1 MSLFRI
7 PKHYFVCLKLK
18 IHTVKRQ
25 RREGLRKI
33 TAGVGVLV
41 SSLLIGS
48 GFYFDWFDGAEKKV
62 QVAEVDSINEALQ
75 LIEKKSVYST
85 KKEELVEGA
94 LRGMADA
101 IKDPYSTYYTKEEA
115 EQHRQ
120 MLAEE
125 RVGIGIELTEN
136 NGKFIV
142 VSPVRSSPAEKA
154 GMRSLD
160 EIVQVDGVKVDGKT
174 MSELMHLIQG
184 DKGTKITIVV
194 YRPSEDKHIKMT
206 MERAAISNKTVTS
219 EVVKVEDTSI
229 GYIEIS
235 LFGEKTANEWVAE
248 TSKLLRKD
256 VEGLVVDVRD
266 NPGGYLHS
274 VAALLSTILENGKV
288 FAYMQNAE
296 GAMEPL
302 KTESKGFDEKYL
314 ATMNKI
320 PIVIIQNGGSA
331 SASEVLSGALK
342 GWNRASLVGV
352 KSFGKGTVQESW
364 SLANGGELKLST
376 NKWLTP
382 KREWIHGKGIE
393 ASLVIEQNELF
404 AFQLHPLTG
413 QFKEGNMSEEIAYTQ
428 KALQKLG
435 YQIDRLDGYL
445 DETTQEAVKLYR
457 KQKEL
462 PPAENDVYV
471 DSTFFNSLNGTLK
484 AYKEDRQNDLQFQM
498 ATSFLLH
505 NIEQ

>member
-1 MSLFRI
+1 
-7 PKHYFVCLKLK
+7 
-18 IHTVKRQ
+18 
-25 RREGLRKI
+25 
-33 TAGVGVLV
+33 
-41 SSLLIGS
+41 
-48 GFYFDWFDGAEKKV
+48 
-62 QVAEVDSINEALQ
+62 
-75 LIEKKSVYST
+75 
-85 KKEELVEGA
+85 
-94 LRGMADA
+94 MADA
-101 IKDPYSTYYTKEEA
+101 IKDPYSTYYSKDEA

-125 RVGIGIELTEN
+125 RVGIGIELSEN
-136 NGKFIV
+136 KGKFIV

-160 EIVQVDGVKVDGKT
+160 EIVQVDGVRVDGKT

-184 DKGTKITIVV
+184 EKGTKITIVV

-206 MERAAISNKTVTS
+206 MERAAISNKTVAS
-219 EVVKVEDTSI
+219 EVVMVEDTAI
-229 GYIEIS
+229 GYVEIS

-274 VAALLSTILENGKV
+274 VAALLSTVLENGKV

-302 KTESKGFDEKYL
+302 KTESKSFDEKYL
-314 ATMNKI
+314 QTMNKL
-320 PIVIIQNGGSA
+320 PIVILQNQGSA

-342 GWNRASLVGV
+342 SWDRASIVGV

-364 SLANGGELKLST
+364 ALSNGGELKLST

-382 KREWIHGKGIE
+382 KREWIHGQGIE
-393 ASLVIEQNELF
+393 AALVIEQNELF
-404 AFQLHPLTG
+404 ALQLHPLTG
-413 QFKEGNMSEEIAYTQ
+413 QFKVGDMSEEIAYTQ

-435 YQIDRLDGYL
+435 YQIVRLDGYL
-445 DETTQEAVKLYR
+445 DEATDEAVKLYR
-457 KQKEL
+457 EQKKL
-462 PPAENDVYV
+462 TKTDNDVSM
-471 DSTFFNSLNGTLK
+471 DTAFF
-484 AYKEDRQNDLQFQM
+484 
-498 ATSFLLH
+498 
-505 NIEQ
+505 

>member
-1 MSLFRI
+1 
-7 PKHYFVCLKLK
+7 
-18 IHTVKRQ
+18 
-25 RREGLRKI
+25 LRKI
-33 TAGVGVLV
+33 MAGVGVLA
-41 SSLLIGS
+41 SSLLLGS
-48 GFYFDWFDGAEKKV
+48 GVYFDWFNLGDKKEPV
-62 QVAEVDSINEALQ
+62 VAEVDSINEAMN
-75 LIEKKSVYST
+75 LIEEKSVYST
-85 KKEELVEGA
+85 KKDALVEGA

-101 IKDPYSTYYTKEEA
+101 IKDPYSTYYSKEEA

-125 RVGIGIELTEN
+125 RVGIGIELSEN

-142 VSPVRSSPAEKA
+142 VSPVRSSPADKA

-160 EIVQVDGVKVDGKT
+160 EIVQVDGVRVDGKT

-184 DKGTKITIVV
+184 EKGTKVTIVV

-219 EVVKVEDTSI
+219 EVVNIENTQL
-229 GYIEIS
+229 GYVEIS

-248 TSKLLRKD
+248 TSKLLRQDIK
-256 VEGLVVDVRD
+256 GLVIDVRD

-274 VAALLSTILENGKV
+274 VAALLSTVLEKGKV

-302 KTESKGFDEKYL
+302 KTESKSFDEKYL
-314 ATMNKI
+314 QTMYKI
-320 PIVIIQNGGSA
+320 PIVVLQNSGSA

-342 GWNRASLVGV
+342 SWGRASLVGV

-364 SLANGGELKLST
+364 SLKNGGELKLST

-382 KREWIHGKGIE
+382 KREWIHGQGIE
-393 ASLVIEQNELF
+393 ANLVVEPNELF
-404 AFQLHPLTG
+404 AFQMHPLSG
-413 QFKEGNMSEEIAYTQ
+413 KFKEGDMSEEIAYTQ
-428 KALQKLG
+428 NALKKLG
-435 YQIDRLDGYL
+435 YKIARLDGYL
-445 DETTQEAVKLYR
+445 DESTEEAVKLYR
-457 KQKEL
+457 EDNKLKK
-462 PPAENDVYV
+462 AEDNFNMDT
-471 DSTFFNSLNGTLK
+471 TFFNSLNETLK
-484 AYKEDRQNDLQFQM
+484 KYKEDRQNDLQFQM

-505 NIEQ
+505 NIEG

>member
-1 MSLFRI
+1 MR
-7 PKHYFVCLKLK
+7 KL
-18 IHTVKRQ
+18 
-25 RREGLRKI
+25 
-33 TAGVGVLV
+33 TAGVGVLL
-41 SSLLIGS
+41 SSLVVGS
-48 GFYFDWFDGAEKKV
+48 GIYFDWFSSDDKKEPV
-62 QVAEVDSINEALQ
+62 TEVDTIGEAMT
-75 LIEKKSVYST
+75 LIEEKSVYST
-85 KKEELVEGA
+85 KKDALVEGA

-101 IKDPYSTYYTKEEA
+101 IKDPYSTYYSQEEA

-125 RVGIGIELTEN
+125 RVGIGIELAEN
-136 NGKFIV
+136 KGKFIV

-160 EIVQVDGVKVDGKT
+160 EIVQVDGVRVDGKT

-184 DKGTKITIVV
+184 EKGSKVTIVV

-206 MERAAISNKTVTS
+206 MERAAISNKTVSS
-219 EVVKVEDTSI
+219 EVIKVEDTTI
-229 GYIEIS
+229 GYVAIS

-256 VEGLVVDVRD
+256 VEGIVIDVRD

-274 VAALLSTILENGKV
+274 VAALLSTVLDNGKV

-302 KTESKGFDEKYL
+302 KTQTKGFDEKYV

-320 PIVIIQNGGSA
+320 PIVVLQNQGSA

-342 GWNRASLVGV
+342 GWGRASLIGV

-364 SLANGGELKLST
+364 ELSNGGELKLST

-382 KREWIHGKGIE
+382 KREWIHGQGIE

-413 QFKEGNMSEEIAYTQ
+413 KFKVGDMSEEIAYSQT
-428 KALQKLG
+428 ALQKLG
-435 YQIDRLDGYL
+435 YQIDRLDGYM
-445 DETTQEAVKLYR
+445 DETTAEAVNLYR
-457 KQKEL
+457 KQKKL
-462 PPAENDVYV
+462 KLAEDEFYM
-471 DSTFFNSLNGTLK
+471 DTTFFNSLNETLK
-484 AYKEDRQNDLQFQM
+484 NYKADRQNDQQFQM

-505 NIEQ
+505 TIEQ

>member
-1 MSLFRI
+1 M
-7 PKHYFVCLKLK
+7 
-18 IHTVKRQ
+18 
-25 RREGLRKI
+25 RKI
-33 TAGVGVLV
+33 TAGVGVLI
-41 SSLLIGS
+41 SSLLVGS
-48 GFYFDWFDGAEKKV
+48 GFYFDWFNGAEKKE
-62 QVAEVDSINEALQ
+62 QVTEVESINEAIH
-75 LIEKKSVYST
+75 LIEEQSVYST
-85 KKEELVEGA
+85 KKDALVEGA

-101 IKDPYSTYYTKEEA
+101 IKDPYSTYYSKEEA

-125 RVGIGIELTEN
+125 RVGIGIELSEN
-136 NGKFIV
+136 KGKFIV

-160 EIVQVDGVKVDGKT
+160 EIVQVDGVRVDGKT
-174 MSELMHLIQG
+174 MSELMQLIQG
-184 DKGTKITIVV
+184 EKGTKLTIVV

-206 MERAAISNKTVTS
+206 MERAAISNKTVAS
-219 EVVKVEDTSI
+219 EVVMVEDTAI
-229 GYIEIS
+229 GYVEIS

-274 VAALLSTILENGKV
+274 VAALLSTVLEKGKV

-302 KTESKGFDEKYL
+302 KTESKSFDEKYL
-314 ATMNKI
+314 QTMSKI
-320 PIVIIQNGGSA
+320 PIVILQNQGSA

-342 GWNRASLVGV
+342 SWDRASIVGV

-364 SLANGGELKLST
+364 ALSNGGELKLST

-382 KREWIHGKGIE
+382 KREWIHGQGIE
-393 ASLVIEQNELF
+393 AGLVIEQNELF
-404 AFQLHPLTG
+404 ALQLHPLTG
-413 QFKEGNMSEEIAYTQ
+413 QFKVGDMSEEIAYTQ

-435 YQIDRLDGYL
+435 YQIVRLDGYL
-445 DETTQEAVKLYR
+445 DEATDEAVTLYR
-457 KQKEL
+457 KQKKL
-462 PPAENDVYV
+462 QKSENDVSM
-471 DSTFFNSLNGTLK
+471 DTAFFNSLNETLK
-484 AYKEDRQNDLQFQM
+484 NYKENRTNDVQFQM
-498 ATSFLLH
+498 AISFLLH

>member
-1 MSLFRI
+1 M
-7 PKHYFVCLKLK
+7 
-18 IHTVKRQ
+18 
-25 RREGLRKI
+25 RKI
-33 TAGVGVLV
+33 MAGVGVLA
-41 SSLLIGS
+41 SSLLLGS
-48 GFYFDWFDGAEKKV
+48 GIYFDWFNLGDKKEPV
-62 QVAEVDSINEALQ
+62 VAEVDSINEAMN
-75 LIEKKSVYST
+75 LIEEKSVYST
-85 KKEELVEGA
+85 KKDALVEGA

-101 IKDPYSTYYTKEEA
+101 IKDPYSTYYSKEEA

-125 RVGIGIELTEN
+125 RVGIGIELSEN

-142 VSPVRSSPAEKA
+142 VSPVRSSPADKA

-160 EIVQVDGVKVDGKT
+160 EIVQVDGVRVDGKT

-184 DKGTKITIVV
+184 EKGTKVTIVV

-219 EVVKVEDTSI
+219 EVVNIENTQL
-229 GYIEIS
+229 GYVEIS

-248 TSKLLRKD
+248 TSKLLRQDIK
-256 VEGLVVDVRD
+256 GLVIDVRD

-274 VAALLSTILENGKV
+274 VAALLSTVLEKGKV

-302 KTESKGFDEKYL
+302 KTESKSFDEKYL
-314 ATMNKI
+314 QTMYKI
-320 PIVIIQNGGSA
+320 PIVVLQNSGSA

-342 GWNRASLVGV
+342 SWGRASLVGV

-364 SLANGGELKLST
+364 SLKNGGELKLST

-382 KREWIHGKGIE
+382 KREWIHGQGIE
-393 ASLVIEQNELF
+393 ANLVVEPNELF
-404 AFQLHPLTG
+404 AFQMHPLSG
-413 QFKEGNMSEEIAYTQ
+413 KFKEGDMSEEIAYTQ
-428 KALQKLG
+428 NALKKLG
-435 YQIDRLDGYL
+435 YKIARLDGYL
-445 DETTQEAVKLYR
+445 DESTEEAVKLYR
-457 KQKEL
+457 EDNKLKK
-462 PPAENDVYV
+462 AEDNFNMDT
-471 DSTFFNSLNGTLK
+471 TFFNSLNETLK
-484 AYKEDRQNDLQFQM
+484 KYKEDRQNDLQFQM

-505 NIEQ
+505 NIEG

>member
-1 MSLFRI
+1 M
-7 PKHYFVCLKLK
+7 
-18 IHTVKRQ
+18 
-25 RREGLRKI
+25 RKI
-33 TAGVGVLV
+33 MAGVGVLA
-41 SSLLIGS
+41 SSLLLGS
-48 GFYFDWFDGAEKKV
+48 GVYFDWFNLGDKKEPV
-62 QVAEVDSINEALQ
+62 VAEVDSIDEAMN
-75 LIEKKSVYST
+75 LIEEKSVYST
-85 KKEELVEGA
+85 KKDALVEGA

-101 IKDPYSTYYTKEEA
+101 IKDPYSTYYSKEEA

-125 RVGIGIELTEN
+125 RVGIGIELSEN

-142 VSPVRSSPAEKA
+142 VSPVRSSPADKA

-160 EIVQVDGVKVDGKT
+160 EIVQVDGVRVDGKT

-184 DKGTKITIVV
+184 EKGTKVTIVV

-219 EVVKVEDTSI
+219 EVVNVENTPL
-229 GYIEIS
+229 GYVEIS

-248 TSKLLRKD
+248 TSKLLRQDIK
-256 VEGLVVDVRD
+256 GLVIDVRD

-274 VAALLSTILENGKV
+274 VAALLSTVLEKGKV

-302 KTESKGFDEKYL
+302 KTESKSFDEKYL
-314 ATMNKI
+314 QTMYKI
-320 PIVIIQNGGSA
+320 PIVVLQNSGSA

-342 GWNRASLVGV
+342 SWGRASLVGV

-364 SLANGGELKLST
+364 SLKNGGELKLST

-382 KREWIHGKGIE
+382 KREWIHGQGIE
-393 ASLVIEQNELF
+393 ANLVVEPNELF
-404 AFQLHPLTG
+404 AFQMHPLSG
-413 QFKEGNMSEEIAYTQ
+413 KFKEGDMSEEIAYTQ
-428 KALQKLG
+428 NALKKLG
-435 YQIDRLDGYL
+435 YKIARLDGYL
-445 DETTQEAVKLYR
+445 DESTEEAVKLYR
-457 KQKEL
+457 EDQKL
-462 PPAENDVYV
+462 KKAEDNSNMDT
-471 DSTFFNSLNGTLK
+471 TFFNSLNETLK
-484 AYKEDRQNDLQFQM
+484 KYKEDRQNDLQFQM

-505 NIEQ
+505 NIEG

>member
-1 MSLFRI
+1 M
-7 PKHYFVCLKLK
+7 
-18 IHTVKRQ
+18 
-25 RREGLRKI
+25 RKI
-33 TAGVGVLV
+33 MAGVGVLA
-41 SSLLIGS
+41 SSLLLGS
-48 GFYFDWFDGAEKKV
+48 GIYFDWFNLGDKKEPV
-62 QVAEVDSINEALQ
+62 VAEVDSINEALN
-75 LIEKKSVYST
+75 LIEEKSVYST
-85 KKEELVEGA
+85 KKDALVEGA

-101 IKDPYSTYYTKEEA
+101 IKDPYSTYYSKEEA

-125 RVGIGIELTEN
+125 RVGIGIELSEN

-142 VSPVRSSPAEKA
+142 VSPVRSSPADKA

-160 EIVQVDGVKVDGKT
+160 EIVQVDGVRVDGKK
-174 MSELMHLIQG
+174 MSELMQLIQG
-184 DKGTKITIVV
+184 EKGTKVTIVV

-219 EVVKVEDTSI
+219 EVVNVEDTPI
-229 GYIEIS
+229 GYVEIS

-256 VEGLVVDVRD
+256 IKGLVIDVRD

-274 VAALLSTILENGKV
+274 VAALLSTVLEKGKV

-302 KTESKGFDEKYL
+302 KTESKSFDEKYL
-314 ATMNKI
+314 QEMYKI
-320 PIVIIQNGGSA
+320 PIVVLQNAGSA

-342 GWNRASLVGV
+342 SWGRASLVGV

-364 SLANGGELKLST
+364 SLKNGGELKLST

-382 KREWIHGKGIE
+382 KREWIHGQGIE
-393 ASLVIEQNELF
+393 ANLVIEQNELF
-404 AFQLHPLTG
+404 AFQMHPLSG
-413 QFKEGNMSEEIAYTQ
+413 KFKEGDMSEEIAYTQ
-428 KALQKLG
+428 NALKKLG
-435 YQIDRLDGYL
+435 YKIARLDGYL
-445 DETTQEAVKLYR
+445 DESTAEAVKLYR
-457 KQKEL
+457 EDKKLNQ
-462 PPAENDVYV
+462 AEANISLDT
-471 DSTFFNSLNGTLK
+471 TFFNSLNETLK
-484 AYKEDRQNDLQFQM
+484 KYKEDRQNDLQFQM

-505 NIEQ
+505 NIEE

>member
-1 MSLFRI
+1 M
-7 PKHYFVCLKLK
+7 
-18 IHTVKRQ
+18 
-25 RREGLRKI
+25 RKI
-33 TAGVGVLV
+33 MAGVGVLA
-41 SSLLIGS
+41 SSLLLGS
-48 GFYFDWFDGAEKKV
+48 GVYFDWFNLGDKKEPV
-62 QVAEVDSINEALQ
+62 VTEVDSINEALN
-75 LIEKKSVYST
+75 LIEEKSVYST
-85 KKEELVEGA
+85 KKDVLVEGA

-101 IKDPYSTYYTKEEA
+101 IKDPYSTYYSKEEA

-125 RVGIGIELTEN
+125 RVGIGIELSEN

-142 VSPVRSSPAEKA
+142 VSPVRSSPADKA

-160 EIVQVDGVKVDGKT
+160 EIVQVDGVRVDGKT

-184 DKGTKITIVV
+184 EKGTKVTIVV

-219 EVVKVEDTSI
+219 EVVNVENTPL
-229 GYIEIS
+229 GYVEIS

-256 VEGLVVDVRD
+256 IKGLVIDVRD

-274 VAALLSTILENGKV
+274 VAALLSTVLEKGKV

-302 KTESKGFDEKYL
+302 KTESKSFDEKYL
-314 ATMNKI
+314 QTMYKI
-320 PIVIIQNGGSA
+320 PIVVLQNAGSA

-342 GWNRASLVGV
+342 SWGRASLVGV

-364 SLANGGELKLST
+364 SLKNGGELKLST

-382 KREWIHGKGIE
+382 KREWIHGQGIE
-393 ASLVIEQNELF
+393 ANLVVEPNELF
-404 AFQLHPLTG
+404 AFQMHPLSG
-413 QFKEGNMSEEIAYTQ
+413 KFKEGDMSEEIAYTQ
-428 KALQKLG
+428 NALKKLG
-435 YQIDRLDGYL
+435 FKIARLDGYL
-445 DETTQEAVKLYR
+445 DESTDEAVKLYR
-457 KQKEL
+457 EDKKL
-462 PPAENDVYV
+462 KKAEDNFNMDT
-471 DSTFFNSLNGTLK
+471 TFFNSLNETLK
-484 AYKEDRQNDLQFQM
+484 KYKEDRQNDLQFQM

-505 NIEQ
+505 NIKGE

>member
-1 MSLFRI
+1 M
-7 PKHYFVCLKLK
+7 
-18 IHTVKRQ
+18 
-25 RREGLRKI
+25 
-33 TAGVGVLV
+33 AGVGVLA
-41 SSLLIGS
+41 SSLLLGS
-48 GFYFDWFDGAEKKV
+48 GVYFDWFNLGDKKEPV
-62 QVAEVDSINEALQ
+62 VAEVDSIDEAMN
-75 LIEKKSVYST
+75 LIEEKSVYST
-85 KKEELVEGA
+85 KKDALVEGA

-101 IKDPYSTYYTKEEA
+101 IKDPYSTYYSKEEA

-125 RVGIGIELTEN
+125 RVGIGIELSEN

-142 VSPVRSSPAEKA
+142 VSPVRSSPADKA

-160 EIVQVDGVKVDGKT
+160 EIVQVDGVRVDGKT

-184 DKGTKITIVV
+184 EKGTKVTIVV

-219 EVVKVEDTSI
+219 EVVNVENTPL
-229 GYIEIS
+229 GYVEIS

-248 TSKLLRKD
+248 TSKLLRQDIK
-256 VEGLVVDVRD
+256 GLVIDVRD

-274 VAALLSTILENGKV
+274 VAALLSTVLEKGKV

-302 KTESKGFDEKYL
+302 KTESKSFDEKYL
-314 ATMNKI
+314 QTMYKI
-320 PIVIIQNGGSA
+320 PIVVLQNSGSA

-342 GWNRASLVGV
+342 SWGRASLVGV

-364 SLANGGELKLST
+364 SLKNGGELKLST

-382 KREWIHGKGIE
+382 KREWIHGQGIE
-393 ASLVIEQNELF
+393 ANLVVEPNELF
-404 AFQLHPLTG
+404 AFQMHPLSG
-413 QFKEGNMSEEIAYTQ
+413 KFKEGDMSEEIAYTQ
-428 KALQKLG
+428 NALKKLG
-435 YQIDRLDGYL
+435 YKIARLDGYL
-445 DETTQEAVKLYR
+445 DESTEEAVKLYR
-457 KQKEL
+457 EDQKL
-462 PPAENDVYV
+462 KKAEDNSNMDT
-471 DSTFFNSLNGTLK
+471 TFFNSLNETLK
-484 AYKEDRQNDLQFQM
+484 KYKEDRQNDLQFQM

-505 NIEQ
+505 NIEE

>member
-1 MSLFRI
+1 M
-7 PKHYFVCLKLK
+7 
-18 IHTVKRQ
+18 
-25 RREGLRKI
+25 RKMM
-33 TAGVGVLV
+33 AGVGVLA
-41 SSLLIGS
+41 SSLLLGS
-48 GFYFDWFDGAEKKV
+48 GIYFDWFNLGDNKEPV
-62 QVAEVDSINEALQ
+62 VTEVDSINEAMN

-85 KKEELVEGA
+85 KKDALVEGA

-101 IKDPYSTYYTKEEA
+101 IKDPYSTYYSKEEA

-142 VSPVRSSPAEKA
+142 VSPVRSSPADKA

-160 EIVQVDGVKVDGKT
+160 EIVQVDGTRVEGKK

-184 DKGTKITIVV
+184 EKGTKVTIVV

-219 EVVKVEDTSI
+219 EVVNVENTPI
-229 GYIEIS
+229 GYVEIS

-256 VEGLVVDVRD
+256 IKGLVIDVRD

-274 VAALLSTILENGKV
+274 VAALLSTVLENGKV

-302 KTESKGFDEKYL
+302 KTESKSFDENYL
-314 ATMNKI
+314 QSMYKI
-320 PIVIIQNGGSA
+320 PIVVLQNAGSA

-342 GWNRASLVGV
+342 GWGRASLVGV

-364 SLANGGELKLST
+364 SLKNGGELKLST

-382 KREWIHGKGIE
+382 KREWIHKQGIE
-393 ASLVIEQNELF
+393 ANLVIEQNELF
-404 AFQLHPLTG
+404 AFQMHPLSG
-413 QFKEGNMSEEIAYTQ
+413 KFKEGDMSEEIAYTQ
-428 KALQKLG
+428 NALKMLG
-435 YQIDRLDGYL
+435 YKIARLDGYL
-445 DETTQEAVKLYR
+445 DESTEEAVKLYR
-457 KQKEL
+457 DDKKVKK
-462 PPAENDVYV
+462 AEGNFNMDT
-471 DSTFFNSLNGTLK
+471 TFFNSLNETLK
-484 AYKEDRQNDLQFQM
+484 KYKEDRQNDLQFQM

-505 NIEQ
+505 NIEE

>member
-1 MSLFRI
+1 M
-7 PKHYFVCLKLK
+7 
-18 IHTVKRQ
+18 
-25 RREGLRKI
+25 
-33 TAGVGVLV
+33 AGFSVLA
-41 SSLLIGS
+41 SSLLLGS
-48 GFYFDWFDGAEKKV
+48 GIYFDWFHLGDKKEPV
-62 QVAEVDSINEALQ
+62 VAEVDSINEALN

-85 KKEELVEGA
+85 KKDVLVEGA

-101 IKDPYSTYYTKEEA
+101 IKDPYSTYYSKEEA

-142 VSPVRSSPAEKA
+142 VSPVRSSPADKA

-160 EIVQVDGVKVDGKT
+160 EIVQVDGVRVDGKK
-174 MSELMHLIQG
+174 MSELMQLIQG
-184 DKGTKITIVV
+184 EKGTKVTIVV

-219 EVVKVEDTSI
+219 EVVNVENTPI
-229 GYIEIS
+229 GYVEIS

-256 VEGLVVDVRD
+256 VKGIVIDVRD

-274 VAALLSTILENGKV
+274 VAALLSTVLENGKV

-302 KTESKGFDEKYL
+302 KTESKSFDEKYL
-314 ATMNKI
+314 QTMYKM
-320 PIVIIQNGGSA
+320 PIVVLQNAGSA

-342 GWNRASLVGV
+342 SWGRASLVGV

-364 SLANGGELKLST
+364 SLKNGGELKLST

-382 KREWIHGKGIE
+382 KREWIHGQGIE
-393 ASLVIEQNELF
+393 ANLVVEPNELF
-404 AFQLHPLTG
+404 AFQMHPLSG
-413 QFKEGNMSEEIAYTQ
+413 KFKAGDMSEEIAYTQ
-428 KALQKLG
+428 NALKKLG
-435 YQIDRLDGYL
+435 YKIARLDGYL
-445 DETTQEAVKLYR
+445 DESTEEAVKLYR
-457 KQKEL
+457 EDKKL
-462 PPAENDVYV
+462 KKAEGDFNIDT
-471 DSTFFNSLNGTLK
+471 TFFNSLNETLK
-484 AYKEDRQNDLQFQM
+484 KYKEDRQNDLQFQM

-505 NIEQ
+505 NIEE

>member
-1 MSLFRI
+1 M
-7 PKHYFVCLKLK
+7 
-18 IHTVKRQ
+18 
-25 RREGLRKI
+25 
-33 TAGVGVLV
+33 AGVGVLA
-41 SSLLIGS
+41 SSLLLGS
-48 GFYFDWFDGAEKKV
+48 GVYFDWFNLGGKKEPV
-62 QVAEVDSINEALQ
+62 VAEVDSINEAMN
-75 LIEKKSVYST
+75 LIEEKSVYST
-85 KKEELVEGA
+85 KKDALVEGA

-101 IKDPYSTYYTKEEA
+101 IKDPYSTYYSKEEA

-125 RVGIGIELTEN
+125 RVGIGIELSEN

-142 VSPVRSSPAEKA
+142 VSPVRSSPADKA

-160 EIVQVDGVKVDGKT
+160 EIVQVDGVRVDGKT

-184 DKGTKITIVV
+184 EKGTKVTIVV

-219 EVVKVEDTSI
+219 EVVNIENTQL
-229 GYIEIS
+229 GYVEIS

-248 TSKLLRKD
+248 TSKLLRQDIK
-256 VEGLVVDVRD
+256 GLVIDVRD

-274 VAALLSTILENGKV
+274 VAALLSTVLEKGKV

-302 KTESKGFDEKYL
+302 KTESKSFDEKYL
-314 ATMNKI
+314 QTMYKI
-320 PIVIIQNGGSA
+320 PIVVLQNSGSA

-342 GWNRASLVGV
+342 SWGRASLVGV

-364 SLANGGELKLST
+364 SLKNGGELKLST

-382 KREWIHGKGIE
+382 KREWIHGQGIE
-393 ASLVIEQNELF
+393 ANLVVEPNELF
-404 AFQLHPLTG
+404 AFQMHPLSG
-413 QFKEGNMSEEIAYTQ
+413 KFKEGDMSEEIAYTQ
-428 KALQKLG
+428 NALKKLG
-435 YQIDRLDGYL
+435 YKIARLDGYL
-445 DETTQEAVKLYR
+445 DESTEEAVKLYR
-457 KQKEL
+457 EDNKLKK
-462 PPAENDVYV
+462 AEDNFNMDT
-471 DSTFFNSLNGTLK
+471 TFFNSLNETLK
-484 AYKEDRQNDLQFQM
+484 KYKEDRQNDLQFQM

-505 NIEQ
+505 NIEG

>member
-1 MSLFRI
+1 M
-7 PKHYFVCLKLK
+7 
-18 IHTVKRQ
+18 
-25 RREGLRKI
+25 
-33 TAGVGVLV
+33 AGVGVLA
-41 SSLLIGS
+41 SSLLLGS
-48 GFYFDWFDGAEKKV
+48 GVYFDWFNLGDKKEPV
-62 QVAEVDSINEALQ
+62 VTEVDSINEALN
-75 LIEKKSVYST
+75 LIEEKSVYST
-85 KKEELVEGA
+85 KKDVLVEGA

-101 IKDPYSTYYTKEEA
+101 IKDPYSTYYSKEEA

-125 RVGIGIELTEN
+125 RVGIGIELSEN

-142 VSPVRSSPAEKA
+142 VSPVRSSPADKA

-160 EIVQVDGVKVDGKT
+160 EIVQVDGVRVDGKK

-184 DKGTKITIVV
+184 EKGTKVTIVV

-219 EVVKVEDTSI
+219 EVVNVENTPL
-229 GYIEIS
+229 GYVEIS

-256 VEGLVVDVRD
+256 IKGLVIDVRD

-274 VAALLSTILENGKV
+274 VAALLSTVLEKGKV

-302 KTESKGFDEKYL
+302 KTESKSFDEKYL
-314 ATMNKI
+314 QTMYKI
-320 PIVIIQNGGSA
+320 PIVVLQNAGSA

-342 GWNRASLVGV
+342 SWGRASLVGV

-364 SLANGGELKLST
+364 SLKNGGELKLST

-382 KREWIHGKGIE
+382 KREWIHGQGIE
-393 ASLVIEQNELF
+393 ANLVVEPNELF
-404 AFQLHPLTG
+404 AFQMHPLSG
-413 QFKEGNMSEEIAYTQ
+413 KFKEGDMSEEIAYTQ
-428 KALQKLG
+428 NALKKLG
-435 YQIDRLDGYL
+435 FKIARLDGYL
-445 DETTQEAVKLYR
+445 DESTEEAVKLYR
-457 KQKEL
+457 EDKKL
-462 PPAENDVYV
+462 KKAEDNFNMDT
-471 DSTFFNSLNGTLK
+471 TFFNSLNETLK
-484 AYKEDRQNDLQFQM
+484 KYKEDRQNDLQFQM

-505 NIEQ
+505 SIKGE

>member
-1 MSLFRI
+1 M
-7 PKHYFVCLKLK
+7 
-18 IHTVKRQ
+18 
-25 RREGLRKI
+25 RKI

-48 GFYFDWFDGAEKKV
+48 GFYFDWFDGDGAEKKV
-62 QVAEVDSINEALQ
+62 QVTEVDSINEALQ

-136 NGKFIV
+136 KGKFIV

-184 DKGTKITIVV
+184 EKGSKITIVV

-219 EVVKVEDTSI
+219 EVVKIEDTPI
-229 GYIEIS
+229 GYIQIS
-235 LFGEKTANEWVAE
+235 LFGEKTANEWVTE

-256 VEGLVVDVRD
+256 IEGLVVDVRD

-274 VAALLSTILENGKV
+274 VAALLSTLLENGKV

-302 KTESKGFDEKYL
+302 KTESKSFDENYL
-314 ATMNKI
+314 SKMNKI

-342 GWNRASLVGV
+342 GWNRASIVGV

-393 ASLVIEQNELF
+393 AGLVIKQNELF

-413 QFKEGNMSEEIAYTQ
+413 QFKVGDMSEEIAYTQ

-457 KQKEL
+457 EQQKL
-462 PPAENDVYV
+462 AQPDNDMYV

>member
-1 MSLFRI
+1 M
-7 PKHYFVCLKLK
+7 
-18 IHTVKRQ
+18 
-25 RREGLRKI
+25 
-33 TAGVGVLV
+33 AGVGVLA
-41 SSLLIGS
+41 SSLLLGS
-48 GFYFDWFDGAEKKV
+48 GFYFDWFNLGDKEKPV
-62 QVAEVDSINEALQ
+62 VTEVESINEALT

-85 KKEELVEGA
+85 KKDALVEGA

-101 IKDPYSTYYTKEEA
+101 IKDPYSTYYSKDEA

-160 EIVQVDGVKVDGKT
+160 EIVQVDGVRVDGKP

-184 DKGTKITIVV
+184 EKGTKVTIVV

-206 MERAAISNKTVTS
+206 MERAAISNKTVSS
-219 EVVKVEDTSI
+219 EVVNVENTPI
-229 GYIEIS
+229 GYVEIS

-256 VEGLVVDVRD
+256 IKGLVIDVRD

-274 VAALLSTILENGKV
+274 VAALLSTVFENGKV

-302 KTESKGFDEKYL
+302 KTESKSFDEKYL
-314 ATMNKI
+314 QIMNNI
-320 PIVIIQNGGSA
+320 PIVVLQNQGSA

-342 GWNRASLVGV
+342 GWGRASIVGV

-364 SLANGGELKLST
+364 SLSNGGELKLST

-382 KREWIHGKGIE
+382 KREWIHGQGIE
-393 ASLVIEQNELF
+393 ANLVIEQNELV
-404 AFQLHPLTG
+404 AFQMHPLSG
-413 QFKEGNMSEEIAYTQ
+413 KFKMGDMSEEIAYTQ
-428 KALQKLG
+428 NALKKLG
-435 YQIDRLDGYL
+435 YKIARLDGYF
-445 DETTQEAVKLYR
+445 DDTTEEAVKLYR
-457 KQKEL
+457 EDKKLKQVEDKIYM
-462 PPAENDVYV
+462 DT
-471 DSTFFNSLNGTLK
+471 TFFNSLNETLK
-484 AYKEDRQNDLQFQM
+484 KYKEDRQNDLQFQM
-498 ATSFLLH
+498 ATSFLMH

>member
-1 MSLFRI
+1 M
-7 PKHYFVCLKLK
+7 
-18 IHTVKRQ
+18 
-25 RREGLRKI
+25 
-33 TAGVGVLV
+33 AGVGILA
-41 SSLLIGS
+41 SSLLLGS
-48 GFYFDWFDGAEKKV
+48 GVYFDWFNLGDKKEPV
-62 QVAEVDSINEALQ
+62 VTEVDSINEALN
-75 LIEKKSVYST
+75 LIEEKSVYST
-85 KKEELVEGA
+85 KKDVLVEGA

-101 IKDPYSTYYTKEEA
+101 IKDPYSTYYSKEEA

-125 RVGIGIELTEN
+125 RVGIGIELSEN

-142 VSPVRSSPAEKA
+142 VSPVRSSPADKA

-160 EIVQVDGVKVDGKT
+160 EIVQVDGVRVDGKK

-184 DKGTKITIVV
+184 EKGTKVTIVV

-219 EVVKVEDTSI
+219 EVVNVENTPL
-229 GYIEIS
+229 GYVEIS

-256 VEGLVVDVRD
+256 IKGLVIDVRD

-274 VAALLSTILENGKV
+274 VAALLSTVLEKGKV

-302 KTESKGFDEKYL
+302 KTESKSFDEKYL
-314 ATMNKI
+314 QTMYKI
-320 PIVIIQNGGSA
+320 PIVVLQNAGSA

-342 GWNRASLVGV
+342 SWGRASLVGV

-364 SLANGGELKLST
+364 SLKNGGELKLST

-382 KREWIHGKGIE
+382 KREWIHGQGIE
-393 ASLVIEQNELF
+393 ANLVVEPNELF
-404 AFQLHPLTG
+404 AFQMHPLSG
-413 QFKEGNMSEEIAYTQ
+413 KFKEGDMSEEIAYTQ
-428 KALQKLG
+428 NALKKLG
-435 YQIDRLDGYL
+435 FKIARLDGYL
-445 DETTQEAVKLYR
+445 DESTEEAVKLYR
-457 KQKEL
+457 EDKKL
-462 PPAENDVYV
+462 KKAEDNYNMDT
-471 DSTFFNSLNGTLK
+471 TFFNSLNETLK
-484 AYKEDRQNDLQFQM
+484 KYKEDRQNDLQFQM

-505 NIEQ
+505 NIKGE

>member
-1 MSLFRI
+1 M
-7 PKHYFVCLKLK
+7 
-18 IHTVKRQ
+18 
-25 RREGLRKI
+25 RKI
-33 TAGVGVLV
+33 MAGVGVLA
-41 SSLLIGS
+41 SSLLLGS
-48 GFYFDWFDGAEKKV
+48 GVYFDWFNLGDKKEPV
-62 QVAEVDSINEALQ
+62 VTEVDSINEALN
-75 LIEKKSVYST
+75 LIEEKSVYST
-85 KKEELVEGA
+85 KKDVLVEGA

-101 IKDPYSTYYTKEEA
+101 IKDPYSTYYSKEEA

-125 RVGIGIELTEN
+125 RVGIGIELSEN

-142 VSPVRSSPAEKA
+142 VSPVRSSPADKA

-160 EIVQVDGVKVDGKT
+160 EIVQVDGVRVDGKK

-184 DKGTKITIVV
+184 EKGTKVTIVV

-219 EVVKVEDTSI
+219 EVVNVENTPL
-229 GYIEIS
+229 GYVEIA

-256 VEGLVVDVRD
+256 IKGLVIDVRD

-274 VAALLSTILENGKV
+274 VAALLSTVLEKGKV

-302 KTESKGFDEKYL
+302 KTESKSFDEKYL
-314 ATMNKI
+314 QTMYKI
-320 PIVIIQNGGSA
+320 PIVVLQNAGSA

-342 GWNRASLVGV
+342 SWGRASLIGV

-364 SLANGGELKLST
+364 SLKNGGELKLST

-382 KREWIHGKGIE
+382 KREWIHGQGIE
-393 ASLVIEQNELF
+393 ANLVVEPNELF
-404 AFQLHPLTG
+404 AFQMHPLSG
-413 QFKEGNMSEEIAYTQ
+413 KFKEGDMSEEIAYTQ
-428 KALQKLG
+428 NALKKLG
-435 YQIDRLDGYL
+435 FKIARLDGYL
-445 DETTQEAVKLYR
+445 DESTEEAVKLYR
-457 KQKEL
+457 EDKKL
-462 PPAENDVYV
+462 KKAEDNFNLDT
-471 DSTFFNSLNGTLK
+471 TFFNSLNETLK
-484 AYKEDRQNDLQFQM
+484 KYKEDRQNDLQFQM

-505 NIEQ
+505 NIKGE

>member
-1 MSLFRI
+1 M
-7 PKHYFVCLKLK
+7 
-18 IHTVKRQ
+18 
-25 RREGLRKI
+25 RKI
-33 TAGVGVLV
+33 TAGVGVLI
-41 SSLLIGS
+41 SSLVVGS
-48 GFYFDWFDGAEKKV
+48 GIYFDWFTLGDKEEPV
-62 QVAEVDSINEALQ
+62 TEVDTIDEAMT
-75 LIEKKSVYST
+75 LIEEKSVYST
-85 KKEELVEGA
+85 KKDVLVEGA

-101 IKDPYSTYYTKEEA
+101 IKDPYSTYYSKEEA

-136 NGKFIV
+136 KGKFIV

-160 EIVQVDGVKVDGKT
+160 EIVQVDSVRVDGKT

-184 DKGTKITIVV
+184 EKGTKVTIVV

-206 MERAAISNKTVTS
+206 MERAAISNKTVSS
-219 EVVKVEDTSI
+219 EVVKVEDTAL
-229 GYIEIS
+229 GYVEIS

-256 VEGLVVDVRD
+256 VEGIIIDVRD

-274 VAALLSTILENGKV
+274 VAALLSTVLENGKV

-302 KTESKGFDEKYL
+302 KTQTKGFDEKYL
-314 ATMNKI
+314 ETMNKI
-320 PIVIIQNGGSA
+320 PIVVLQNQGSA

-342 GWNRASLVGV
+342 GWGRASLVGV

-364 SLANGGELKLST
+364 SLSNGGELKLST

-382 KREWIHGKGIE
+382 KREWIHGQGIE

-413 QFKEGNMSEEIAYTQ
+413 KFKVGDMSEEIAYSQ
-428 KALQKLG
+428 NALQKLG
-435 YQIDRLDGYL
+435 YQIDRLDGYM
-445 DETTQEAVKLYR
+445 DDTTAEAVTLYR
-457 KQKEL
+457 KQKKLEQ
-462 PPAENDVYV
+462 AEDEFSM
-471 DSTFFNSLNGTLK
+471 DTTFFNSLNETLK
-484 AYKEDRQNDLQFQM
+484 NYKADRQNDQQFQM

-505 NIEQ
+505 TIEQ

>member
-1 MSLFRI
+1 M
-7 PKHYFVCLKLK
+7 
-18 IHTVKRQ
+18 
-25 RREGLRKI
+25 RKI
-33 TAGVGVLV
+33 MAGVGVLA
-41 SSLLIGS
+41 SSLLLGS
-48 GFYFDWFDGAEKKV
+48 GVYFDWFNLGDKKEPV
-62 QVAEVDSINEALQ
+62 VAEVDSIDEAMN
-75 LIEKKSVYST
+75 LIEEKSVYST
-85 KKEELVEGA
+85 KKDALVEGA

-101 IKDPYSTYYTKEEA
+101 IKDPYSTYYSKEEA

-125 RVGIGIELTEN
+125 RVGIGIELSEN

-142 VSPVRSSPAEKA
+142 VSPVRSSPADKA

-160 EIVQVDGVKVDGKT
+160 EIVQVDGVRVDGKT

-184 DKGTKITIVV
+184 EKGTKVTIVV

-219 EVVKVEDTSI
+219 EVVNVENTPL
-229 GYIEIS
+229 GYVEIS

-248 TSKLLRKD
+248 TSKLLRQDIK
-256 VEGLVVDVRD
+256 GLVIDVRD

-274 VAALLSTILENGKV
+274 VAALLSTVLEKGKV

-302 KTESKGFDEKYL
+302 KTESKSFDEKYL
-314 ATMNKI
+314 QTMYKI
-320 PIVIIQNGGSA
+320 PIVVLQNSGSA

-342 GWNRASLVGV
+342 SWGRASLVGV

-364 SLANGGELKLST
+364 SLKNGGELKLST

-382 KREWIHGKGIE
+382 KREWIHGQGIE
-393 ASLVIEQNELF
+393 ANLVVEPNELF
-404 AFQLHPLTG
+404 AFQMHPLSG
-413 QFKEGNMSEEIAYTQ
+413 KFKEGDMSEEIAYTQ
-428 KALQKLG
+428 NALKKLG
-435 YQIDRLDGYL
+435 YKIARLDGYL
-445 DETTQEAVKLYR
+445 DESTEEAVKLYR
-457 KQKEL
+457 EDQKL
-462 PPAENDVYV
+462 KKAEDNSNMDT
-471 DSTFFNSLNGTLK
+471 TFFNSLNETLK
-484 AYKEDRQNDLQFQM
+484 KYKEDRQNDLQFQM

-505 NIEQ
+505 NIEE

>member
-1 MSLFRI
+1 M
-7 PKHYFVCLKLK
+7 
-18 IHTVKRQ
+18 
-25 RREGLRKI
+25 RKI
-33 TAGVGVLV
+33 MAGVGVLA
-41 SSLLIGS
+41 SSLLLGS
-48 GFYFDWFDGAEKKV
+48 GVYFDWFNLGDKKEPV
-62 QVAEVDSINEALQ
+62 VAEVDSIDEAMN
-75 LIEKKSVYST
+75 LIEEKSVYST
-85 KKEELVEGA
+85 KKDALVEGA

-101 IKDPYSTYYTKEEA
+101 IKDPYSTYYSKEEA

-125 RVGIGIELTEN
+125 RVGIGIELSEN

-142 VSPVRSSPAEKA
+142 VSPVRSSPADKA

-160 EIVQVDGVKVDGKT
+160 EIVQVDGVRVDGKT

-184 DKGTKITIVV
+184 EKGTKVTIVV

-219 EVVKVEDTSI
+219 EVVNVENTQL
-229 GYIEIS
+229 GYVEIS

-248 TSKLLRKD
+248 TSKLLRQDIK
-256 VEGLVVDVRD
+256 GLVIDVRD

-274 VAALLSTILENGKV
+274 VAALLSTVLEKGKV

-302 KTESKGFDEKYL
+302 KTESKSFDEKYL
-314 ATMNKI
+314 QTMYKI
-320 PIVIIQNGGSA
+320 PIVVLQNSGSA

-342 GWNRASLVGV
+342 SWGRASLVGV

-364 SLANGGELKLST
+364 SLKNGGELKLST

-382 KREWIHGKGIE
+382 KREWIHGQGIE
-393 ASLVIEQNELF
+393 ANLVVEPNELF
-404 AFQLHPLTG
+404 AFQMHPLSG
-413 QFKEGNMSEEIAYTQ
+413 KFKEGDMSEEIAYTQ
-428 KALQKLG
+428 NALKKLG
-435 YQIDRLDGYL
+435 YKIARLDGYL
-445 DETTQEAVKLYR
+445 DESTEEAVKLYR
-457 KQKEL
+457 EDKKL
-462 PPAENDVYV
+462 KKAEENFNMDT
-471 DSTFFNSLNGTLK
+471 TFFNSLNETLK
-484 AYKEDRQNDLQFQM
+484 KYKEDRQNDLQFQM

-505 NIEQ
+505 NIEG

>member
-1 MSLFRI
+1 M
-7 PKHYFVCLKLK
+7 
-18 IHTVKRQ
+18 
-25 RREGLRKI
+25 
-33 TAGVGVLV
+33 AGVGVLA
-41 SSLLIGS
+41 SSLLLGS
-48 GFYFDWFDGAEKKV
+48 GIYFDWFNLGDKKEPV
-62 QVAEVDSINEALQ
+62 VTEVDSINEAMD

-85 KKEELVEGA
+85 KKDALVEGA

-101 IKDPYSTYYTKEEA
+101 IKDPYSTYYSKEEA

-142 VSPVRSSPAEKA
+142 VSPVRSSPADKA

-160 EIVQVDGVKVDGKT
+160 EIVQVDGTRVEGKK

-184 DKGTKITIVV
+184 EKGTKVTIVV

-219 EVVKVEDTSI
+219 EVVNVENTPI
-229 GYIEIS
+229 GYVGIS
-235 LFGEKTANEWVAE
+235 IFGEKTANEWVAE

-256 VEGLVVDVRD
+256 IKGLVIDVRD

-274 VAALLSTILENGKV
+274 VAALLSTVLENGKV

-302 KTESKGFDEKYL
+302 KTESKSFDENYL
-314 ATMNKI
+314 QSMYKI
-320 PIVIIQNGGSA
+320 PIVVLQNAGSA

-342 GWNRASLVGV
+342 GWGRASLVGV

-364 SLANGGELKLST
+364 SLKNGGELKLST

-382 KREWIHGKGIE
+382 KREWIHKQGIE
-393 ASLVIEQNELF
+393 ANLVIEQNELF
-404 AFQLHPLTG
+404 AFQMHPLSG
-413 QFKEGNMSEEIAYTQ
+413 KFKEGDMSEEVAYTQ
-428 KALQKLG
+428 TALKMLG
-435 YQIDRLDGYL
+435 YKIARLDGYL
-445 DETTQEAVKLYR
+445 DETTEEAVKLYR
-457 KQKEL
+457 DDKKL
-462 PPAENDVYV
+462 KKAEGDFNMDT
-471 DSTFFNSLNGTLK
+471 TFFNSLNETLK
-484 AYKEDRQNDLQFQM
+484 KYKEDRQNDLQFQM

-505 NIEQ
+505 NIEE

>member
-1 MSLFRI
+1 M
-7 PKHYFVCLKLK
+7 
-18 IHTVKRQ
+18 
-25 RREGLRKI
+25 
-33 TAGVGVLV
+33 AGVGILA
-41 SSLLIGS
+41 SSLLLGS
-48 GFYFDWFDGAEKKV
+48 GVYFDWFNLGDKKEPV
-62 QVAEVDSINEALQ
+62 VTEVDSINEALN

-85 KKEELVEGA
+85 KKDVLVEGA

-101 IKDPYSTYYTKEEA
+101 IKDPYSTYYSKEEA

-125 RVGIGIELTEN
+125 RVGIGIELSEN

-142 VSPVRSSPAEKA
+142 VSPVRSSPADKA

-160 EIVQVDGVKVDGKT
+160 EIVQVDGVRVDGKK

-184 DKGTKITIVV
+184 EKGTKVTIVV

-219 EVVKVEDTSI
+219 EVVNVENTPL
-229 GYIEIS
+229 GYVEIS

-256 VEGLVVDVRD
+256 IKGLVIDVRD

-274 VAALLSTILENGKV
+274 VAALLSTVLEKGKV

-302 KTESKGFDEKYL
+302 KTESKSFDEKYL
-314 ATMNKI
+314 QTMYKI
-320 PIVIIQNGGSA
+320 PIVVLQNAGSA

-342 GWNRASLVGV
+342 SWGRASLVGV

-364 SLANGGELKLST
+364 SLKNGGELKLST

-382 KREWIHGKGIE
+382 KREWIHGQGIE
-393 ASLVIEQNELF
+393 ANLVVEPNELF
-404 AFQLHPLTG
+404 AFQMHPLSG
-413 QFKEGNMSEEIAYTQ
+413 KFKEGDMSEEIAYTQ
-428 KALQKLG
+428 NALKKLG
-435 YQIDRLDGYL
+435 FKIARLDGYL
-445 DETTQEAVKLYR
+445 DESTEEAVKLYR
-457 KQKEL
+457 EDKKL
-462 PPAENDVYV
+462 KKAEDNYNMDT
-471 DSTFFNSLNGTLK
+471 TFFNSLNETLK
-484 AYKEDRQNDLQFQM
+484 KYKEDRQNDLQFQM

-505 NIEQ
+505 NIKGE

>member
-1 MSLFRI
+1 M
-7 PKHYFVCLKLK
+7 
-18 IHTVKRQ
+18 
-25 RREGLRKI
+25 RKI
-33 TAGVGVLV
+33 MAGVGVLA
-41 SSLLIGS
+41 SSLLLGS
-48 GFYFDWFDGAEKKV
+48 GVYFDWFNLGDKKEPV
-62 QVAEVDSINEALQ
+62 VTEVDSINEALN

-85 KKEELVEGA
+85 KKDVLVEGA

-101 IKDPYSTYYTKEEA
+101 IKDPYSTYYSKEEA

-125 RVGIGIELTEN
+125 RVGIGIELSEN

-142 VSPVRSSPAEKA
+142 VSPVRSSPADKA

-160 EIVQVDGVKVDGKT
+160 EIVQVDGVRVDGKT

-184 DKGTKITIVV
+184 EKGTKVTIVV

-219 EVVKVEDTSI
+219 EVVNVENTPL
-229 GYIEIS
+229 GYVEIS

-256 VEGLVVDVRD
+256 IKGLVIDVRD

-274 VAALLSTILENGKV
+274 VAALLSTVLEKGKV

-302 KTESKGFDEKYL
+302 KTESKSFDEKYL
-314 ATMNKI
+314 QTMYKI
-320 PIVIIQNGGSA
+320 PIVVLQNAGSA

-342 GWNRASLVGV
+342 SWGRASLVGV

-364 SLANGGELKLST
+364 SLKNGGELKLST

-382 KREWIHGKGIE
+382 KREWIHGQGIE
-393 ASLVIEQNELF
+393 ANLVVEPNELF
-404 AFQLHPLTG
+404 AFQMHPLSG
-413 QFKEGNMSEEIAYTQ
+413 KFKEGDMSEEIAYTQ
-428 KALQKLG
+428 NALKKLG
-435 YQIDRLDGYL
+435 FKIARLDGYL
-445 DETTQEAVKLYR
+445 DESTEEAVKLYR
-457 KQKEL
+457 EDKKL
-462 PPAENDVYV
+462 KKAEDNYNMDT
-471 DSTFFNSLNGTLK
+471 TFFNSLNETLK
-484 AYKEDRQNDLQFQM
+484 KYKEDRQNDLQFQM

-505 NIEQ
+505 NIKGE

>member
-1 MSLFRI
+1 M
-7 PKHYFVCLKLK
+7 
-18 IHTVKRQ
+18 
-25 RREGLRKI
+25 
-33 TAGVGVLV
+33 AGVGVLA
-41 SSLLIGS
+41 SSLLLGS
-48 GFYFDWFDGAEKKV
+48 GVYFDWFNLGDKKEPV
-62 QVAEVDSINEALQ
+62 VTEVDSINEALN
-75 LIEKKSVYST
+75 LIEEKSVYST
-85 KKEELVEGA
+85 KKDVLVEGA

-101 IKDPYSTYYTKEEA
+101 IKDPYSTYYSKEEA

-125 RVGIGIELTEN
+125 RVGIGIELSEN

-142 VSPVRSSPAEKA
+142 VSPVRSSPADKA

-160 EIVQVDGVKVDGKT
+160 EIVQVDGVRVDGKK

-184 DKGTKITIVV
+184 EKGTKVTIVV

-219 EVVKVEDTSI
+219 EVVNVDNTPL
-229 GYIEIS
+229 GYVEIS

-256 VEGLVVDVRD
+256 IKGLVIDVRD

-274 VAALLSTILENGKV
+274 VAALLSTVLEKGKV

-302 KTESKGFDEKYL
+302 KTESKSFDEKYL
-314 ATMNKI
+314 QTMYKI
-320 PIVIIQNGGSA
+320 PIVVLQNAGSA

-342 GWNRASLVGV
+342 SWGRASLVGV

-364 SLANGGELKLST
+364 SLKNGGELKLST

-382 KREWIHGKGIE
+382 KREWIHGQGIE
-393 ASLVIEQNELF
+393 ANLVVEPNELF
-404 AFQLHPLTG
+404 AFQMHPLSG
-413 QFKEGNMSEEIAYTQ
+413 KFKEGDMSEEIAYTQ
-428 KALQKLG
+428 NALKKLG
-435 YQIDRLDGYL
+435 FKIARLDGYL
-445 DETTQEAVKLYR
+445 DESTEEAVKLYR
-457 KQKEL
+457 EDKKL
-462 PPAENDVYV
+462 KKAEDNYNMDT
-471 DSTFFNSLNGTLK
+471 TFFNSLNETLK
-484 AYKEDRQNDLQFQM
+484 KYKEDRQNDLQFQM

-505 NIEQ
+505 NIKGE

>member
-1 MSLFRI
+1 MR
-7 PKHYFVCLKLK
+7 KL
-18 IHTVKRQ
+18 
-25 RREGLRKI
+25 
-33 TAGVGVLV
+33 TAGVGVLL
-41 SSLLIGS
+41 SSLVVGS
-48 GFYFDWFDGAEKKV
+48 GIYFDWFNIGDKKEPV
-62 QVAEVDSINEALQ
+62 TEVDTIGEAIT
-75 LIEKKSVYST
+75 LIEEKSVYNT
-85 KKEELVEGA
+85 KKDALVEGA

-101 IKDPYSTYYTKEEA
+101 IKDPYSTYYSKEEA

-125 RVGIGIELTEN
+125 RVGIGIELSEN
-136 NGKFIV
+136 KGKFIV

-160 EIVQVDGVKVDGKT
+160 EIVQVDGVRVDGKT

-184 DKGTKITIVV
+184 EKGTKVTIVV

-206 MERAAISNKTVTS
+206 MERAAISNKTVSS
-219 EVVKVEDTSI
+219 EVVKVEDTAI
-229 GYIEIS
+229 GYVSIS

-256 VEGLVVDVRD
+256 VEGIVIDVRD

-274 VAALLSTILENGKV
+274 VAALLSTVLDSGKV

-302 KTESKGFDEKYL
+302 KTQTKGIDEKYL
-314 ATMNKI
+314 EKMNKI
-320 PIVIIQNGGSA
+320 PIVVLQNQGSA

-342 GWNRASLVGV
+342 SWGRASLVGV

-364 SLANGGELKLST
+364 ELSNGGELKLST

-382 KREWIHGKGIE
+382 KREWIHGQGIE

-413 QFKEGNMSEEIAYTQ
+413 KFKVGDMSEEISYSQ
-428 KALQKLG
+428 NALQKLG
-435 YQIDRLDGYL
+435 YQIDRLDGYM
-445 DETTQEAVKLYR
+445 DDTTAEAVNLYR
-457 KQKEL
+457 KQKKL
-462 PPAENDVYV
+462 KLAEDEFYM
-471 DSTFFNSLNGTLK
+471 DTTFFNSLNETLK
-484 AYKEDRQNDLQFQM
+484 NYKVDRQNDQQFQM

-505 NIEQ
+505 AIEQ